1 MSVIFGF
8 WLGKSLGERV
18 DEYNQ
23 YIKRAE
29 FEKKNPKDH
38 QK

>member
-8 WLGKSLGERV
+8 WLGKSLGEII

-23 YIKRAE
+23 YIKRVE
-29 FEKKNPKDH
+29 
-38 QK
+38 